1 MYVFFL
7 YWYINV
13 VEVFGDCILLVF
25 DVNKIVNK
33 WGKMTVFCNKFYFYV
48 FVLVIGIFSF

>member
-13 VEVFGDCILLVF
+13 VEAFGDCISLAF